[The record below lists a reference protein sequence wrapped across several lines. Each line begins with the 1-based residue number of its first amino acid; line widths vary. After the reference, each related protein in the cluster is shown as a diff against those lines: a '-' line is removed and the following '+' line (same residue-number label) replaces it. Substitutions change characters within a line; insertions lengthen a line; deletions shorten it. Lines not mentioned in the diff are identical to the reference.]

1 MISPTINPMRL
12 CDEESRPDVS
22 IVVPVYRSEGCLRAL
37 AVAIAE
43 ALTPTGRDYEV
54 ILVNDYSPDNSW
66 AVIEALCQAYPNIVG
81 IDLRRNFGQDNA
93 IMTGLRY
100 AQGKYVAIMDDDLQH
115 HPSDLPALLAKIEE
129 GPDVV
134 YANFESK
141 RQKVWKNVGSW
152 FNGKFAE
159 WLIEKPKHIYLSPYK
174 IIRREVVEMICKYDG
189 PDPYIDG
196 LLFQVT
202 SRIAQVPARHHTRY
216 AGKSNYTF
224 WKSARVWAKLVF
236 SFSVKPLRLVTW
248 GGFAFA
254 VLGLFLATS
263 VILYKLLRPED
274 FSGAAVGWASL
285 IVALLI
291 GGGTQ
296 MIFFGILGE
305 YTGRM
310 FLRANK
316 KPQTSIREVMNG
328 NPRRRQIHTTRG
340 EGVDEPEVRVCQ

>member
-1 MISPTINPMRL
+1 MISPTMHPMRL
-12 CDEESRPDVS
+12 SDEELRPDVS
-22 IVVPVYRSEGCLRAL
+22 IVVPVYRSEDCLRAL
-37 AVAIAE
+37 AAAIAE

-100 AQGKYVAIMDDDLQH
+100 AHGRYVAIMDDDLQH
-115 HPSDLPALLAKIEE
+115 DPSDLPALLAKIEE
-129 GPDVV
+129 GADVV

-141 RQKVWKNVGSW
+141 QQKAWKNVGSLL
-152 FNGKFAE
+152 NGKFAE
-159 WLIEKPKHIYLSPYK
+159 WVIGKPKHIYLSPYK
-174 IIRREVVEMICKYDG
+174 IIRREVVEMICKYEG

-202 SRIAQVPARHHTRY
+202 SIIAQVPARHHARY
-216 AGKSNYTF
+216 AGRSNYTF
-224 WKSARVWAKLVF
+224 WKSASVWAKLAF
-236 SFSVKPLRLVTW
+236 SFSVRPLRLVTW
-248 GGFAFA
+248 VGFIFA
-254 VLGLFLATS
+254 VLGLFLATA

-274 FSGAAVGWASL
+274 FPPVAVGWASL
-285 IVALLI
+285 IVAIFI

-296 MIFFGILGE
+296 MIFFGIIGE

-310 FLRANK
+310 FLRINN
-316 KPQTSIREVMNG
+316 KPQTSIREVMNADPG
-328 NPRRRQIHTTRG
+328 RRQTRTAQ
-340 EGVDEPEVRVCQ
+340 ERVLTSRR